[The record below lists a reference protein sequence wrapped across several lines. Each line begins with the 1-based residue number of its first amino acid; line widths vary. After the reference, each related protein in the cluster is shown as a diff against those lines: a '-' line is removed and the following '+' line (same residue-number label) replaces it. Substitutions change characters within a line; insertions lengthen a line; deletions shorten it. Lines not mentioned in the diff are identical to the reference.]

1 MALWKPLIGGF
12 DFPEE
17 VMLKLSRSLQG
28 KRGGKSAPGRGKSM
42 YKGPVAEEI
51 IVSTKTWKK
60 TRVGEAEREKGSVG

>member
-28 KRGGKSAPGRGKSM
+28 KERRQECSRQREEHVQRPCGRRNHSE
-42 YKGPVAEEI
+42 YKNLEEDQ
-51 IVSTKTWKK
+51 S
-60 TRVGEAEREKGSVG
+60 G

>member
-28 KRGGKSAPGRGKSM
+28 KERRQECSRQR
-42 YKGPVAEEI
+42 EEH
-51 IVSTKTWKK
+51 V
-60 TRVGEAEREKGSVG
+60 